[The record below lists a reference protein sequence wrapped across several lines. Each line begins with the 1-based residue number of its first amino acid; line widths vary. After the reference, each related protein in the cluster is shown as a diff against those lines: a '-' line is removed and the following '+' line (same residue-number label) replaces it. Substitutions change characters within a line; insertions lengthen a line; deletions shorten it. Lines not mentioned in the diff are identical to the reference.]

1 MKTRQKGGENTFDLF
16 LFSRACK
23 KARTERKMNQYQ
35 AADAVGVSQSMYSN
49 FESGGRKP
57 SSASLSKICEFYGF
71 DPSDFFVLKQ
81 HVSAIGEKIVEVR
94 DARNYSDT
102 QMRRYLGLSSNVY
115 QSLLFLG
122 KSRVDVIARVC
133 ETLHIP
139 VSDDYFLSDDSVRRE
154 EDRENK

>member
-1 MKTRQKGGENTFDLF
+1 MKTRQKGSENTFDLF

-57 SSASLSKICEFYGF
+57 SKESLSKICAFYGL